1 MPAIKK
7 PRDLRLLDAL
17 DAQTRETFALPVW
30 RVVRVGRDPLAG
42 VPSRSRWC
50 DGTFEVIYASLSRD
64 TALAEI
70 YALLGMQPV
79 FPTKVD
85 FVAHKIRI
93 NCTKAARLDTFDR
106 LAIFGIDKNSYADR
120 NYTQTQAVADAAYF
134 LGFDSL
140 IVPSARHEGQN
151 VVYFSNH
158 ISPSETQIIGT
169 DALPIDWLEWRK
181 SRSQGKL

>member
-17 DAQTRETFALPVW
+17 DAQKRDKFALPTW

-64 TALAEI
+64 TAVAEI
-70 YALLGMQPV
+70 YALLSMQPV

-85 FVAHKIRI
+85 FVAHKLLI
-93 NCTKAARLDTFDR
+93 NCTQAARLDTFDR
-106 LAIFGIDKNSYADR
+106 LAIFGIDKNSYTER
-120 NYTQTQAVADAAYF
+120 NYAQTQAVADGAYF
-134 LGFDSL
+134 LGFDSI

-151 VVYFSNH
+151 VVYFSDH
-158 ISPSETQIIGT
+158 ISPSEMQIIST
-169 DALPIDWLEWRK
+169 DASPIDWLEWRK
-181 SRSQGKL
+181 NRSQGKL